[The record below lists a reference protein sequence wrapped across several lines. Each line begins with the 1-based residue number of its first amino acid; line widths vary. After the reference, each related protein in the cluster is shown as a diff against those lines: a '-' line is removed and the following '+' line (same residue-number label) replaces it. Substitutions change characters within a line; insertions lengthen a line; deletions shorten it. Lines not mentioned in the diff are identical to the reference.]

1 MTSAPRADENDA
13 ENASEAAVEPDP
25 EKIPTST
32 GETQEEAEQ
41 RTARLEEVE
50 QRTAKVMADARKQV
64 DRARETLHDQILSES
79 PGGEE
84 VDSEAEPSAPDKD
97 DTRGAWPNGS

>member
-1 MTSAPRADENDA
+1 MTSEPRATENDDA
-13 ENASEAAVEPDP
+13 ASDP
-25 EKIPTST
+25 ETTPAST
-32 GETQEEAEQ
+32 GES
-41 RTARLEEVE
+41 LKEVE

-84 VDSEAEPSAPDKD
+84 VDSEATESGPEKD
-97 DTRGAWPNGS
+97 DTTGAWPNGQ